1 MSFRVATLNIWNRM
15 GPWEE
20 RLAAIRA
27 AVPGVDADVLG
38 LQEVLQ
44 IEGADAFDQAA
55 LIAEGF
61 GYHTVFGRNEESA
74 YPMGNAILSRWP
86 IARSRA
92 FKLPRVGTDEHRSLL
107 FAELDS
113 PFGRLPVFCTHLNWM
128 LHEGHVRQ
136 LQVRFITDR
145 IQEVAPTTGLPVVL
159 LGDLNAEPGADEI
172 RFLGGLTALGG
183 PSVYFADAFG
193 LTAGAAG
200 APGFTYARSN
210 PFAAPL
216 REPNRRID
224 YVFVRGPDTQGRG
237 EPLEARVCF
246 DAPHAGIFPSDHYG
260 VVATLS
266 TE

>member
-15 GPWEE
+15 GPWED

-38 LQEVLQ
+38 LQEVLK
-44 IEGADAFDQAA
+44 IEGPDAFDQAA

-61 GYHTVFGRNEESA
+61 GYHVVFGRNEEGP

-86 IARSRA
+86 IARSQA
-92 FKLPRVGTDEHRSLL
+92 FELPRFGTDEHRSLL
-107 FAELDS
+107 FAELEA

-128 LHEGHVRQ
+128 LHEGHVRE

-145 IQEVAPTTGLPVVL
+145 IQELVTASGVPAIL
-159 LGDLNAEPGADEI
+159 LGDLNAEPGSDEI

-193 LTAGAAG
+193 LTAGADG

-224 YVFVRGPDTQGRG
+224 YVFVRGPDSQGRG
-237 EPLEARVCF
+237 EPLDARVCF
-246 DAPHAGIFPSDHYG
+246 DTPHAGIFPSDHYG